1 MQWEFYK
8 KKSYQGVEQCS
19 CHFGYVVKFLNL
31 GVGQT
36 AYECSTTEL
45 FPTGESFG
53 SCYCFSRP
61 FTWVDRG
68 VFTGVGLKHLI
79 GDPLVSGLESLLFY
93 GAFGGSSLITLFV
106 MLNYLMMSLRVSGE
120 GIAIQRGMKSAMLD
134 VDVIVA
140 VRVAETRSR
149 MSRAASEATKPGKQV
164 SQMWSVMGIGSGLR
178 LISWVQKTK
187 VQTWFISSNDLV
199 ISVKNCS
206 R

>member
-1 MQWEFYK
+1 MNVQRLNYF
-8 KKSYQGVEQCS
+8 QQ
-19 CHFGYVVKFLNL
+19 VKASGRTIAFLGLLL
-31 GVGQT
+31 GLT
-36 AYECSTTEL
+36 A
-45 FPTGESFG
+45 
-53 SCYCFSRP
+53 
-61 FTWVDRG
+61 G

-164 SQMWSVMGIGSGLR
+164 SQMWSVMGIGSGVEIDFLG
-178 LISWVQKTK
+178 SDNQE
-187 VQTWFISSNDLV
+187 VQTWFISSNEPDNLCEKLQSV
-199 ISVKNCS
+199 ISHFQGDKESTDRSISVQP
-206 R
+206 

>member
-1 MQWEFYK
+1 MNVQRLNYF
-8 KKSYQGVEQCS
+8 QQ
-19 CHFGYVVKFLNL
+19 VKASGRAIAFLGLLL
-31 GVGQT
+31 GLT
-36 AYECSTTEL
+36 A
-45 FPTGESFG
+45 
-53 SCYCFSRP
+53 
-61 FTWVDRG
+61 G

-164 SQMWSVMGIGSGLR
+164 SQMWSVMGIGSGVEIDFLG
-178 LISWVQKTK
+178 SDKQE
-187 VQTWFISSNDLV
+187 VQTWFISSNEPGNLCEKLQSV
-199 ISVKNCS
+199 ISRFQGDKESTDRSISVQP
-206 R
+206 

>member
-1 MQWEFYK
+1 MNVQRLNYF
-8 KKSYQGVEQCS
+8 QQ
-19 CHFGYVVKFLNL
+19 VKASGRAIAFLGLLL
-31 GVGQT
+31 GLT
-36 AYECSTTEL
+36 A
-45 FPTGESFG
+45 
-53 SCYCFSRP
+53 
-61 FTWVDRG
+61 G

-164 SQMWSVMGIGSGLR
+164 SQMWSVMGIGSGVEIDFLG
-178 LISWVQKTK
+178 SDNQE
-187 VQTWFISSNDLV
+187 VQTWFISSNEPGNLCEELQSV
-199 ISVKNCS
+199 ISHFQGDKESTDRLISVQP
-206 R
+206 

>member
-1 MQWEFYK
+1 MNVQRLNYF
-8 KKSYQGVEQCS
+8 QQ
-19 CHFGYVVKFLNL
+19 VKASGRAIAFLGLLL
-31 GVGQT
+31 GLT
-36 AYECSTTEL
+36 A
-45 FPTGESFG
+45 
-53 SCYCFSRP
+53 
-61 FTWVDRG
+61 G

-164 SQMWSVMGIGSGLR
+164 SQMWSVMGIGSGVEIDFLG
-178 LISWVQKTK
+178 SDKQE
-187 VQTWFISSNDLV
+187 VQTWFISSNEPGNLCEKLQSV
-199 ISVKNCS
+199 ISHFQGDKESTDRSISVQP
-206 R
+206 

>member
-1 MQWEFYK
+1 MNV
-8 KKSYQGVEQCS
+8 QGLNYFQQ
-19 CHFGYVVKFLNL
+19 VKASGRAIAFLGLLL
-31 GVGQT
+31 GLT
-36 AYECSTTEL
+36 A
-45 FPTGESFG
+45 
-53 SCYCFSRP
+53 
-61 FTWVDRG
+61 G

-149 MSRAASEATKPGKQV
+149 MSRAASEATKPGRQV
-164 SQMWSVMGIGSGLR
+164 SQMWSVMGIGSGVEIDFLG
-178 LISWVQKTK
+178 SDNQE
-187 VQTWFISSNDLV
+187 VQTWFISSNEPGNLCEKLQSV
-199 ISVKNCS
+199 ISHFQGDKESTDRSISVQP
-206 R
+206 

>member
-1 MQWEFYK
+1 MNVQRLNYF
-8 KKSYQGVEQCS
+8 QQ
-19 CHFGYVVKFLNL
+19 VKASGRAIAFLGLLL
-31 GVGQT
+31 GLT
-36 AYECSTTEL
+36 A
-45 FPTGESFG
+45 
-53 SCYCFSRP
+53 
-61 FTWVDRG
+61 G

-149 MSRAASEATKPGKQV
+149 MSRAASEATKPCKQV
-164 SQMWSVMGIGSGLR
+164 SQMWSVMGIGSGVEIDFLG
-178 LISWVQKTK
+178 SDNQE
-187 VQTWFISSNDLV
+187 VQTWFISSNEPGNLCEKLQSV
-199 ISVKNCS
+199 ISHFQGDKESTDRLISVQP
-206 R
+206 

>member
-1 MQWEFYK
+1 MKVQRLNYF
-8 KKSYQGVEQCS
+8 QQ
-19 CHFGYVVKFLNL
+19 VKASGRAIAFLGLLL
-31 GVGQT
+31 GLT
-36 AYECSTTEL
+36 A
-45 FPTGESFG
+45 
-53 SCYCFSRP
+53 
-61 FTWVDRG
+61 G

-149 MSRAASEATKPGKQV
+149 MSRAVSEATKSGKQV
-164 SQMWSVMGIGSGLR
+164 SQMWSVMGIGSGVEIDFLG
-178 LISWVQKTK
+178 SDNQE
-187 VQTWFISSNDLV
+187 VQTWFISSNEPGNLCEKLQSV
-199 ISVKNCS
+199 ISHFQGDKESTDRSISVQP
-206 R
+206 

>member
-1 MQWEFYK
+1 MNVQRLNYF
-8 KKSYQGVEQCS
+8 QQ
-19 CHFGYVVKFLNL
+19 VKASGRAIAFLGLLL
-31 GVGQT
+31 GLT
-36 AYECSTTEL
+36 A
-45 FPTGESFG
+45 
-53 SCYCFSRP
+53 
-61 FTWVDRG
+61 G

-149 MSRAASEATKPGKQV
+149 MSRAASEVTKPGKQV
-164 SQMWSVMGIGSGLR
+164 SQMWSVMGIGSGVEIDFLG
-178 LISWVQKTK
+178 SDNQE
-187 VQTWFISSNDLV
+187 VQTWFISSNEPRNLCEKLQSV
-199 ISVKNCS
+199 ISHFQGDKESADRSISVQS
-206 R
+206 

>member
-1 MQWEFYK
+1 MNVQRLNYF
-8 KKSYQGVEQCS
+8 QQ
-19 CHFGYVVKFLNL
+19 VKASGRAIAFLGLLL
-31 GVGQT
+31 GLT
-36 AYECSTTEL
+36 A
-45 FPTGESFG
+45 
-53 SCYCFSRP
+53 
-61 FTWVDRG
+61 G

-164 SQMWSVMGIGSGLR
+164 SQMWSVMGIGSGVEIDFLG
-178 LISWVQKTK
+178 SDKQE
-187 VQTWFISSNDLV
+187 VQTWFISSNEPDNLCEKLQSAISHFQGDKESTDRS
-199 ISVKNCS
+199 ISVQP
-206 R
+206 

>member
-1 MQWEFYK
+1 MNVQRLNYF
-8 KKSYQGVEQCS
+8 QQ
-19 CHFGYVVKFLNL
+19 VKASGRAIAFLGLLL
-31 GVGQT
+31 GLT
-36 AYECSTTEL
+36 A
-45 FPTGESFG
+45 
-53 SCYCFSRP
+53 
-61 FTWVDRG
+61 G

-164 SQMWSVMGIGSGLR
+164 SQMWSVMGIGSGVEIDFLG
-178 LISWVQKTK
+178 SDKQE
-187 VQTWFISSNDLV
+187 VQTWFISSNDPGNLCEKLQSV
-199 ISVKNCS
+199 ISHFQGDKESTDRSISVQP
-206 R
+206 

>member
-1 MQWEFYK
+1 MLMNVQQLNYF
-8 KKSYQGVEQCS
+8 QQ
-19 CHFGYVVKFLNL
+19 VKASGRTIAFLGLLL
-31 GVGQT
+31 GLT
-36 AYECSTTEL
+36 A
-45 FPTGESFG
+45 
-53 SCYCFSRP
+53 
-61 FTWVDRG
+61 G

-79 GDPLVSGLESLLFY
+79 GDPLVSGGESLLFY

-164 SQMWSVMGIGSGLR
+164 SQIWSVMGIGSGVEIDFLG
-178 LISWVQKTK
+178 SDNQE
-187 VQTWFISSNDLV
+187 VQTWFISSNEPGNLCEKLQSV
-199 ISVKNCS
+199 ISHFQGDKESTDRLISVQP
-206 R
+206 

>member
-1 MQWEFYK
+1 MNVQRLNYF
-8 KKSYQGVEQCS
+8 QQ
-19 CHFGYVVKFLNL
+19 VKASGRTIAFLGLLL
-31 GVGQT
+31 GLT
-36 AYECSTTEL
+36 A
-45 FPTGESFG
+45 
-53 SCYCFSRP
+53 
-61 FTWVDRG
+61 G

-79 GDPLVSGLESLLFY
+79 GDPLVSGGESLLFY

-164 SQMWSVMGIGSGLR
+164 SQMWSVMGIGSGVEIDFLG
-178 LISWVQKTK
+178 SDNQE
-187 VQTWFISSNDLV
+187 VQTWFISSNEPGNLCEKLQSV
-199 ISVKNCS
+199 ISHFQGDKESTDRSISVQP
-206 R
+206 

>member
-1 MQWEFYK
+1 MNVQRLNYF
-8 KKSYQGVEQCS
+8 QQ
-19 CHFGYVVKFLNL
+19 VKASGRAIAFLGLLL
-31 GVGQT
+31 GLT
-36 AYECSTTEL
+36 A
-45 FPTGESFG
+45 
-53 SCYCFSRP
+53 
-61 FTWVDRG
+61 G

-164 SQMWSVMGIGSGLR
+164 SQMWSVMGIGSGVEIDFLG
-178 LISWVQKTK
+178 SDKQE
-187 VQTWFISSNDLV
+187 VQTWFISSNEPGNLCEKLQSV
-199 ISVKNCS
+199 ISHFQGDKESTDRLISVQP
-206 R
+206 

>member
-1 MQWEFYK
+1 MNVQRLNYF
-8 KKSYQGVEQCS
+8 QQ
-19 CHFGYVVKFLNL
+19 VKASGRTIAFLGLLL
-31 GVGQT
+31 GLT
-36 AYECSTTEL
+36 A
-45 FPTGESFG
+45 
-53 SCYCFSRP
+53 
-61 FTWVDRG
+61 G

-79 GDPLVSGLESLLFY
+79 GDPLVSGGESLLFY

-164 SQMWSVMGIGSGLR
+164 SQMWSVMGIGSGVEIDFLG
-178 LISWVQKTK
+178 SDKQE
-187 VQTWFISSNDLV
+187 VQTWFISSNEPGNLCEKLQSV
-199 ISVKNCS
+199 ISHFQGDKESTDRSISVQP
-206 R
+206 

>member
-1 MQWEFYK
+1 MNVQRLNYF
-8 KKSYQGVEQCS
+8 QQ
-19 CHFGYVVKFLNL
+19 VKASGRAIAFLGLLL
-31 GVGQT
+31 GLT
-36 AYECSTTEL
+36 A
-45 FPTGESFG
+45 
-53 SCYCFSRP
+53 
-61 FTWVDRG
+61 G

-149 MSRAASEATKPGKQV
+149 MSRAASQATKPGKLV
-164 SQMWSVMGIGSGLR
+164 SQMWSVMGIGSGVEIDFLG
-178 LISWVQKTK
+178 SDNQE
-187 VQTWFISSNDLV
+187 VQTWFISSNEPGNLCEKLQSV
-199 ISVKNCS
+199 ISHFQGDKESTDRSISVQP
-206 R
+206 